1 MNMINSSKRVGLLST
16 GIFNQLL
23 LYKQEQLA
31 LGHDI
36 IDLSIGSPDLTPPPF
51 VTEELARCVGNKDL
65 YGYAI
70 NSTWQFQEAVINYYQ
85 RKFNITVK
93 TDDILQLMGSQDG
106 LAHLALAYLNPG
118 DVVIVP
124 DPGYPIYS
132 ASVNVAGGEL
142 YHLQLNEETNFLPI
156 LENIPDDIC
165 DKAKILI
172 VGYPGNPIPV
182 VADKK
187 FFIKL
192 VEFGKK
198 HQILIVHDFAYCEL
212 LFDERRP
219 LSIFSVPGADEV
231 AIEFNSLSKSYNIA
245 GSRIGYLVGN
255 SKLLKPLAILKS
267 HFDYGVFL
275 PIQYAAV
282 KALNDGDE
290 FLEAQRKTYQKRRDV
305 FIMELAKYGWNVQ
318 TPDGGMFIWAKI
330 PKRYKSFDFTIAA
343 IRNGVLVTP
352 GDAFGPNGEGFVRIA
367 LVQNEVNLIEAA
379 RRLAGLN

>member
-1 MNMINSSKRVGLLST
+1 MINSSKRLALLST
-16 GIFNQLL
+16 GIFTQLL
-23 LYKQEQLA
+23 TYKQEQLA
-31 LGHDI
+31 LGKAM

-51 VTEELARCVGNKDL
+51 VTEELAKCVGNKDL

-70 NSTWQFQEAVINYYQ
+70 NSTLQFQEAVINYYQ
-85 RKFNITVK
+85 RKFNVTVK
-93 TDDILQLMGSQDG
+93 TDNILQLMGSQDG
-106 LAHLALAYLNPG
+106 LAHLALAYLDPG

-142 YHLQLNEETNFLPI
+142 YHLSLNEETNFMPV
-156 LENIPDDIC
+156 LESIPDEIC
-165 DKAKILI
+165 KRAKMLI
-172 VGYPGNPIPV
+172 VGYPGNPIPT
-182 VADKK
+182 VADKD

-198 HQILIVHDFAYCEL
+198 HQILIIHDFAYCEL
-212 LFDERRP
+212 LFDGKIP
-219 LSIFSVPGADEV
+219 LSILSVPGADEV

-245 GSRIGYLVGN
+245 GSRIGYIIGN

-275 PIQYAAV
+275 PIQMAAT
-282 KALNDGDE
+282 KALNVGDE

-305 FIMELAKYGWNVQ
+305 FVMELANFGWNVQ
-318 TPDGGMFIWAKI
+318 KPDGSMFIWAKI
-330 PKRYKSFDFTIAA
+330 PKGYTSFEFTIAA
-343 IRNGVLVTP
+343 IKNGVVVTP

-367 LVQNEVNLIEAA
+367 LVQNEAKLKEAA
-379 RRLAGLN
+379 RRLASLINS